1 MKPKLWKYFHISF
14 RAGIALKWLNG
25 LLETAGG
32 LVLLI
37 VSNQQI
43 TDFIY
48 RFFAHEILEDPAD
61 FFANILMR
69 LSSQLS
75 PSTQLFAAIFLLS
88 HGIVKL
94 ILATAIWLNKLWAFP
109 ISGIVLSAL
118 VVYQIIRITATH
130 SVVLILL
137 TIIDIA
143 IIAMLWPEYKHLVSQ
158 RKVW

>member
-1 MKPKLWKYFHISF
+1 MKPKLWRYFHISF
-14 RAGIALKWLNG
+14 RVGIALKWLNG

-48 RFFAHEILEDPAD
+48 RLFVHELRVDPTD
-61 FFANILMR
+61 FFANILIR

-75 PSTQLFAAIFLLS
+75 PPTQLFAAIFLLS
-88 HGIVKL
+88 HGLVKL

-109 ISGIVLSAL
+109 VSGLVLSAM

-137 TIIDIA
+137 TIIDIV
-143 IIAMLWPEYKHLVSQ
+143 IIAMLWPEYKHLASQ
-158 RKVW
+158 RGK